1 MSFNLSEQ
9 NINSKFIIILLK
21 RKYLISLIVLQLIE
35 LHIILISFPFQ
46 RLLFDGGDYSIP
58 YLFGNL
64 SPQSISLISY
74 YNILQWIIFQA
85 SKNMIIAHNYLNLA
99 FFILLPFSIY
109 ASSLEFSNSRFSA
122 FLISISLGTFSN
134 YVTLVFVSG
143 GYEFIGLLLFGFL
156 SIKYLIRNIKLPGR
170 SYRNLTLAGL
180 TLALSALSTFPL
192 GFYVLFPLALLIF
205 LYGLHNHR
213 PKARAAFLHLIYFLV
228 PIVLL
233 LMPSVLTDFYGLN
246 SVLKSPSS
254 TLNYVIATI
263 KYGYAGMDVGR
274 AILNSQPGVGISW
287 SIIVLSFLLL
297 GFLAMFSKK
306 DSNKGLIKVAF
317 FVYFTYSLVIILI
330 NKGFTFIITDVPYLW
345 IFDYAGF
352 FQLSQIFSLL
362 IIGTVGVDFLV
373 NLRRKNFEI
382 IEIEESDTIVQKQM
396 HRRIRLNGK
405 YISVIALALI
415 ILLISSSYYSSQVNY
430 PGRVVPDASDSF
442 SPDLLGIHS
451 WYEKIAQNYSGE
463 IMFLPNT
470 EPCYNIIASSIPVNR
485 IFNAPFPL
493 PNTVFNYSADIQI
506 YSSIGELNLNL
517 SSALLGAYGTGYL
530 VIVEGQNETI
540 LLPAG
545 NPYNVNTQIELP
557 ASILLKAINQ
567 SNYFHVSFEGNGFIV
582 YSVVPYF
589 SILNTTHPLATIN
602 SGLPQS
608 LASGVH
614 VDLNES
620 GSFFGGYPSKNV
632 SIEDGTVN
640 IHGYGTYFLIHVPV
654 VQNLLQNITN
664 VVYSVGFS
672 IRNNSAGRISVVAYF
687 DNKSNPS
694 AIFTSNSTS
703 IASVFSGSY
712 SFVISPSPSFA
723 SFTLLFVND
732 NSSSNS
738 TIRISFPNLTYGYS
752 ATKHFNYYS
761 IFDILKEQQVL
772 QSSTVLLP
780 RLMLQQIPNS
790 LQGSMYS
797 IYLTSQLKS
806 TDEGNRSIVN
816 YNNNISSFAN
826 SSLYD
831 SRITLDL
838 FFQPNS
844 TGNISIHSASGQVK
858 EFNLS
863 LSNLITGR
871 FYYSSRYIFNFSKED
886 HLIMVVAILMPNKD
900 INITGITVN
909 LTNPFE
915 KARIQLQPGGYFTI
929 NFENIRENY
938 HSLITLTE
946 VDLIILAVIIVF
958 ALTDTT
964 RRTLLTILRR
974 YLFKKRV

>member
-1 MSFNLSEQ
+1 MSFNSSEQ
-9 NINSKFIIILLK
+9 NINSKFLIILLK

-35 LHIILISFPFQ
+35 LYIILISFPFQ
-46 RLLFDGGDYSIP
+46 RLLFDGGDDSVP

-64 SPQSISLISY
+64 SSQSVSLISY
-74 YNILQWIIFQA
+74 YNLLQWIIFQT

-122 FLISISLGTFSN
+122 FLISISIGTFSN

-205 LYGLHNHR
+205 LYGLYNNR
-213 PKARAAFLHLIYFLV
+213 LKARTVFLDLIYFLA
-228 PIVLL
+228 PIFLL
-233 LMPSVLTDFYGLN
+233 LLPIVLTDFYGLN
-246 SVLKSPSS
+246 SVFKSPSS
-254 TLNYVIATI
+254 TLNYVISTI
-263 KYGYAGMDVGR
+263 KYGYAGMNVSR
-274 AILNSQPGVGISW
+274 AILNSQPGVGIPW
-287 SIIVLSFLLL
+287 SIIVLSFLLF
-297 GFLAMFSKK
+297 GFFAMFSKK
-306 DSNKGLIKVAF
+306 NRNKGLIKIAF
-317 FVYFTYSLVIILI
+317 FVYFAYSLLIILI
-330 NKGFTFIITDVPYLW
+330 NRGFTFIITDVPYLW

-352 FQLSQIFSLL
+352 FQLSQIFALL
-362 IIGTVGVDFLV
+362 IIGTLGVDFLV
-373 NLRRKNFEI
+373 NLRNKTFEI
-382 IEIEESDTIVQKQM
+382 IEIEESDTIVREQM
-396 HRRIRLNGK
+396 HIRKRLKGK
-405 YISVIALALI
+405 YLTILAIVLV
-415 ILLISSSYYSSQVNY
+415 ILLISTSYYSSSVNY
-430 PGRVVPDASDSF
+430 PRRVVPDSSDSF
-442 SPDLLGIHS
+442 SPDLLSIHS
-451 WYEKIAQNYSGE
+451 WYEKIAQNWSGE
-463 IMFLPNT
+463 IMFLPNIGQ
-470 EPCYNIIASSIPVNR
+470 CYNIIASTIPVNR

-506 YSSIGELNLNL
+506 YSSIGKLNLNL
-517 SSALLGAYGTGYL
+517 SSALLGAYGISYL
-530 VIVEGQNETI
+530 VIMEDHNETI

-545 NPYNVNTQIELP
+545 NPYNVSTPTQLRTN
-557 ASILLKAINQ
+557 SLLKALNQ
-567 SNYFHVSFEGNGFIV
+567 SVYFNKSFVGNGFIV

-589 SILNTTHPLATIN
+589 STINTPHPLAVIEDTSLQSFV
-602 SGLPQS
+602 SGIP
-608 LASGVH
+608 VN
-614 VDLNES
+614 LNAV

-632 SIEDGTVN
+632 SIKNGTVN
-640 IHGYGTYFLIHVPV
+640 IYGYGTYFLVHIPI
-654 VQNLLQNITN
+654 VQNLFPNITS
-664 VVYSVGFS
+664 VIYSVGFS
-672 IRNNSAGRISVVAYF
+672 IRNNSEGPVSLIAYF

-703 IASVFSGSY
+703 IASVFSGSHN
-712 SFVISPSPSFA
+712 FVISPA
-723 SFTLLFVND
+723 SNFVSLTLLFVND

-738 TIRISFPNLTYGYS
+738 TIRISFPSLVYAYS
-752 ATKHFNYYS
+752 PVTDFDYYNIFN
-761 IFDILKEQQVL
+761 ILKEQKVL
-772 QSSTVLLP
+772 QSATLLLP
-780 RLMLQQIPNS
+780 RLMSQQIPNS
-790 LQGSMYS
+790 LERYMYN

-806 TDEGNRSIVN
+806 TEEGNRSIVS
-816 YNNNISSFAN
+816 YYNNISSFAN

-844 TGNISIHSASGQVK
+844 TGNITIHSASGQVK

-886 HLIMVVAILMPNKD
+886 HLIMVVAVLIPNQN
-900 INITGITVN
+900 INMTEITIN

-974 YLFKKRV
+974 YLFKKRE